1 MDSAIYELSLNCFAG
16 YSAWPRVVLAM
27 ERTPYA
33 RGASVSVLG
42 ALAFLVYPLGSDA
55 VLTRCTIVS
64 ARVEDLMEGR
74 GGER

>member
-1 MDSAIYELSLNCFAG
+1 VDSTIYELSLNCLAG

-33 RGASVSVLG
+33 RSASVSILS

-64 ARVEDLMEGR
+64 TRVEDLMER
-74 GGER
+74 R